1 MLNIKNI
8 YIQTFLA
15 IKADTKLLDLLEIKY
30 KDVDENTFL
39 TNLRKQVI
47 EGSNPDDLLND
58 YSTRLCVHERDGGY
72 TTAYEDVGYIN
83 VDVHIAKDKNKLDNR
98 LSDIV
103 KRIVEVIDTKQR
115 QSEGLKPLN
124 VGLYGLIYKTRSL
137 DNSTSNSGWEKYTI
151 TFEYKYIL

>member
-15 IKADTKLLDLLEIKY
+15 IKADTKLLDLLEVEY

-72 TTAYEDVGYIN
+72 TTTYEDVGYIN
-83 VDVHIAKDKNKLDNR
+83 IDVHIAKDKNKLDNR

-103 KRIVEVIDTKQR
+103 KRIVEVIDTRQR
-115 QSEGLKPLN
+115 QAEGLKPLN
-124 VGLYGLIYKTRSL
+124 VGLYGLTYKTRNLESL
-137 DNSTSNSGWEKYTI
+137 SNNYGWEKYTI